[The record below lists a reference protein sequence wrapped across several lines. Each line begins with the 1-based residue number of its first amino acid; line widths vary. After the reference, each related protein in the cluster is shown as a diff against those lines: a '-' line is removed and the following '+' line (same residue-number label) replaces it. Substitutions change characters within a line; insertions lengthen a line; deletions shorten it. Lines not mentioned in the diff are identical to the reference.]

1 MSQGAATA
9 EVAEINL
16 KTIGNKGL
24 ISLTRPKALN
34 ALNLSMVRQ
43 LTPALLK
50 WEDEDKVLV
59 MIKGEGGKAFCAG
72 GDIRSIVL
80 SKNDPSVTLSRDFFR
95 EEYQLN
101 NLIATLDIP
110 YIALIDGITMG
121 GGVGL
126 SVHCHYRVAT
136 ERTLF
141 AMPETAIGFFPDVG
155 GTYFLPKLKGKLGL
169 FLGLTGYRL
178 KGLSWLFIHELFINI
193 HLF

>member
-1 MSQGAATA
+1 MLSYQRLKTVLSNLPKGWVDASNVRLMSQGAATA

-80 SKNDPSVTLSRDFFR
+80 SKNDPSHTEQGLLPGRVPVEQPYCNTGHTL
-95 EEYQLN
+95 
-101 NLIATLDIP
+101 
-110 YIALIDGITMG
+110 
-121 GGVGL
+121 
-126 SVHCHYRVAT
+126 HCPH
-136 ERTLF
+136 
-141 AMPETAIGFFPDVG
+141 
-155 GTYFLPKLKGKLGL
+155 
-169 FLGLTGYRL
+169 
-178 KGLSWLFIHELFINI
+178 
-193 HLF
+193 